1 MIHTKGLGCGAA
13 SRLARRV
20 APALRRARND
30 GPARQC
36 LKPGA
41 ATLLAIA
48 VVLSSGAAAAPAPV
62 SPHALASAPEGLA
75 ALPRDRPD
83 GGAELTKA
91 DADAWLDGLV
101 PYALQRNEIAGAVV
115 VIVKDGRVLT
125 QRGFGYAD
133 VTAGQPV
140 DPSSTLFRIGSISKL
155 FTWTAVMQLVEA
167 GKINLDGDVNRY
179 LDFPIPAYNGKPIT
193 MRNLMTHTPGFE
205 ELDKD
210 GIRFSGPAPA
220 LGDFLKRWTP
230 RRIFAPGTTPA
241 YSNYGA
247 ALAGYVVE
255 RVSGESFDSYVEQH
269 IFQPLGMLHATFR
282 QPLPAQLA
290 PLMSRGYERASGP
303 ARPFE
308 LIAVPPAGS
317 ASMSGADIAKFMIA
331 QLAHGEGLMK
341 PETAQL
347 MQTPAYVSVPG
358 TNLMALGFYEQQ
370 VNGVSAIAH
379 GGDLNFFHSYLW
391 LVPTK
396 NVGLFVSLNSAGQD
410 NFRLRLSIFE
420 QFADRYFPAAAAGPP
435 VELPSAKEHARMLVG
450 SYFSSRGS
458 FSNFLDVAN
467 LLGQVRIGLDED
479 GRPLVPAMEGLGD
492 TPRKWIETAPFVWQ
506 DAYGHQ
512 RLGAEV
518 RNDTVVRWSVDEL
531 SPFMVYL
538 RAPWYRDAAWLMPM
552 TKASLA
558 TILACAL
565 SWPLGAI
572 VRRRY
577 GVALSTQTSD
587 GRLHRLVRGFSWL
600 ALAVIAG
607 WALLFTSLER
617 TGDGLSGGLLD
628 GVIWLLEIMGA
639 IGFLGLLAA
648 ALWNLK
654 ASGSRHRGWLARLGR
669 VVLALASVTLAWV
682 AWEFH
687 LISFGTHF

>member
-1 MIHTKGLGCGAA
+1 MRQPRNVGAA
-13 SRLARRV
+13 RLYSQ
-20 APALRRARND
+20 L
-30 GPARQC
+30 
-36 LKPGA
+36 GA
-41 ATLLAIA
+41 AALVAIA
-48 VVLSSGAAAAPAPV
+48 TALGTGATAAPAPV
-62 SPHALASAPEGLA
+62 RPHAQASAPEARATLHGDHSRRA
-75 ALPRDRPD
+75 GR
-83 GGAELTKA
+83 ELTQA

-115 VIVKDGRVLT
+115 VIVKDGQVLT

-133 VTAGQPV
+133 VAAYQPV
-140 DPSSTLFRIGSISKL
+140 DPASTLFRIGSISKL
-155 FTWTAVMQLVEA
+155 FTWTAVMQLVES

-179 LDFPIPAYNGKPIT
+179 LDFTIPSYAGKPVT

-205 ELDKD
+205 ELDRD
-210 GIRFSGPAPA
+210 GIRFSGAVPA
-220 LGDFLKRWTP
+220 LGDFLKRWVP

-247 ALAGYVVE
+247 ALAGYIVE
-255 RVSGESFDSYVEQH
+255 RLSGESFDGYVEQH
-269 IFQPLGMLHATFR
+269 IFHPLGMLQATFR

-290 PLMSRGYERASGP
+290 PFMSRGYELASGP

-317 ASMSGADIAKFMIA
+317 ASMSGADMAKFMIA
-331 QLAHGEGLMK
+331 QLAHGEGLLK

-391 LVPTK
+391 LIPAK
-396 NVGLFVSLNSAGQD
+396 NVGLFVSFNSAGQD
-410 NFRLRLSIFE
+410 NFRLRLSLFE
-420 QFADRYFPAAAAGPP
+420 QFADRYFPPAHAAAP

-492 TPRKWIETAPFVWQ
+492 SPRKWIETAPFVWQ

-518 RNDTVVRWSVDEL
+518 ENDRVVRWSVDEL

-538 RAPWYRDAAWLMPM
+538 RAPWYRDAAWLMPLA
-552 TKASLA
+552 KVSLV
-558 TILACAL
+558 TVLACAL

-577 GVALSTQTSD
+577 GVALSAETSD
-587 GRLHRLVRGFSWL
+587 RRLHHLVRALSWL
-600 ALAVIAG
+600 VLAMIAG
-607 WALLFTSLER
+607 WALLFSSLER
-617 TGDGLSGGLLD
+617 TGDGLSGVLLD
-628 GVIWLLEIMGA
+628 AVIWLLEIMGV
-639 IGFLGLLAA
+639 IGFLGLLAT

-654 ASGSRHRGWLARLGR
+654 ASGSRHRGWVAGVGR
-669 VVLALASVTLAWV
+669 VLLALAGATLAWV

-687 LISFGTHF
+687 LLSFGTHF